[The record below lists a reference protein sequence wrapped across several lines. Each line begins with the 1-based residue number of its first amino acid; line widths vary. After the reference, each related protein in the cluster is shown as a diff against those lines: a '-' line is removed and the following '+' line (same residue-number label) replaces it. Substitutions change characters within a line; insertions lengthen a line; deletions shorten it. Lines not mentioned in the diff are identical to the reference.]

1 LPTVFRHGGYRFFF
15 YSNEGSPQEPVHV
28 HVRSGGYETKI
39 WLEPEIAIAESFGYD
54 ARALNSIVRIV
65 MERREE
71 IERAWR
77 EHFGD

>member
-1 LPTVFRHGGYRFFF
+1 MPTVFRYGAFRFFF
-15 YSNEGSPQEPVHV
+15 YSNESSPQEPVHV

-54 ARALNSIVRIV
+54 ARTLKTIVRIV
-65 MERREE
+65 IERREE

-77 EHFGD
+77 DHIRD